1 MLKERTGKVLKF
13 ECNWTIR
20 NGYYKF
26 NYTIVSYP
34 YTIVSYPNLLST
46 LHTVDDTLQ
55 FDAMYFSL
63 VLAQRFLWILNVNV
77 PINISDQTEPVI

>member
-1 MLKERTGKVLKF
+1 MLKERTRKVLKF

-26 NYTIVSYP
+26 N